1 MEAIIP
7 RCAGLDVHNK
17 EVQANIR
24 ILDMHTGQLTCNE
37 VRSFSTMTCGLKELA
52 AWLFEQGVTHVAMES
67 TGVFWKPVFN
77 VLDGRF
83 EVLLCNAQ
91 HIKNVP
97 GRKTDVKD
105 CQWICQ
111 LNQHGLLKGSYVPS
125 TPQRE
130 LRDLTRHR
138 VELLEDRTR
147 VVNRLHKIL
156 QDANI
161 KLSAVA
167 SDVLGASGRAMI
179 QALIAGQNDP
189 RQLTML
195 AKGKLKRKHAA
206 LVQALEGNVSEHHR
220 HMLRVHWAQLEMLER
235 LIREQ
240 EQQITA
246 QMKSQRLNAQALA
259 QQALATNNEKAPEAT
274 TEPEKVPEEPAKKKV
289 VPAPYTFPQAIEA
302 ISKVTGIAEDSAQ
315 GILAEIGTEMA
326 QFPGTREIASW
337 TGICPGNRQSAKKRG
352 SGKTTK
358 GNHWLRR
365 VLTQCAWAT
374 TRKKDS
380 YFRAQFKRLVGRRG
394 KKRALLAVGHSL
406 LVTIYHILKYHT
418 EYVDL
423 GFDYFDR
430 LHDDRRLRK
439 HIKALEALGYTL
451 IAPPA
456 KAAS

>member
-7 RCAGLDVHNK
+7 HCAGLDVHNK

-24 ILDMHTGQLTCNE
+24 ILDLHTGQLTFNE

-52 AWLFEQGVTHVAMES
+52 AWLAEQGVTHVAMES
-67 TGVFWKPVFN
+67 TGVFWKPIFN
-77 VLDGRF
+77 MLDGRF
-83 EVLLCNAQ
+83 KVLLCNAQ

-105 CQWICQ
+105 CQWICH
-111 LNQHGLLKGSYVPS
+111 LNQYGLLKGSYVPS

-138 VELLEDRTR
+138 AELLNDRTR

-161 KLSAVA
+161 KLSCVVT
-167 SDVLGASGRAMI
+167 DVLGVSGRAMI
-179 QALIAGQNDP
+179 QALIAGIKDP
-189 RQLTML
+189 KALAAL
-195 AKGKLKRKHAA
+195 AKRKLKRKHAE
-206 LVQALEGNVSEHHR
+206 LVKALEGGVSEHHQ
-220 HMLRVHWAQLEMLER
+220 HMLKVHWEQLEMLER

-240 EQQITA
+240 EQRIAA
-246 QMKSQRLNAQALA
+246 QMQSERLNAKAVE
-259 QQALATNNEKAPEAT
+259 QQTVAAKAPTAPAQ
-274 TEPEKVPEEPAKKKV
+274 PEKVAPEPAQKKA
-289 VPAPYTFPQAIEA
+289 VPPAYTFPQALEA
-302 ISKVTGIAEDSAQ
+302 IIKVTGIAEDSAQ
-315 GILAEIGTEMA
+315 AILAETGTDML
-326 QFPGTREIASW
+326 QFPGAREISSW

-352 SGKTTK
+352 SGKTNK

-365 VLTQCAWAT
+365 VLTQCAWAA

-406 LVTIYHILKYHT
+406 LVTIYHMLKYHT

-423 GFDYFDR
+423 GPEYLER
-430 LHDDRRLRK
+430 LHDHRRLRK
-439 HIKALEALGYTL
+439 HIKALEILGYKL

-456 KAAS
+456 KAS